1 MENAQSMAQLTDNP
15 YAQGGAAL
23 IGVLQA
29 DQARKQANRQIEYEA
44 KMKGV
49 EGKEA
54 LSGIYMKMAKSMKGM
69 LS

>member
-1 MENAQSMAQLTDNP
+1 MAQLTDNP

-44 KMKGV
+44 KMKGA

-54 LSGIYMKMAKSMKGM
+54 LSGIYQKMAKSMKGM